1 MTRWFLLCT
10 SLLFGACGDDSIA
23 PDASPEPDGGPTA
36 DAPMMLDAGRD
47 AGPTQD
53 VGLERRDAGARDGG
67 PVGVDAGPDLCPR
80 VIVRVSAG
88 NTLNVREASNSASAM
103 VGSLGDGQIVT
114 VVERVVGEAVM
125 GNIEW
130 FLIDSAGLRGYIS
143 GAFAECTTDAIP
155 TLMPPAAYYLPLVC
169 GQSARISQGNNGT
182 TSHSGRSRFAF
193 DFAIALNT
201 PMVAMADAIV
211 DEVFAETGPGDRCY
225 DGGDEACFRFA
236 NYVALRHGDGTGSIY
251 KHLNRVD
258 VRVGDFVPAG
268 STIGL
273 SGSTGYSTGPHAHV
287 MRQALCGEPLRCE
300 SVAIV
305 FADVPGDGVPDR
317 GETVTSGNCP

>member
-1 MTRWFLLCT
+1 MTRAILLLS
-10 SLLFGACGDDSIA
+10 SLCLVACGYDSTQ
-23 PDASPEPDGGPTA
+23 PDASESLDGGPSV
-36 DAPMMLDAGRD
+36 DAPMMPDAGEGDTGAPEGGDAGRD
-47 AGPTQD
+47 SGA
-53 VGLERRDAGARDGG
+53 VDAG
-67 PVGVDAGPDLCPR
+67 PVGFDAGPDLCPR
-80 VIVRVSAG
+80 VVVRVAAG
-88 NTLNVREASNSASAM
+88 NTLNVREAATSASAM
-103 VGSLGDGQIVT
+103 VGSLRDAQIVR
-114 VVERVVGEAVM
+114 VVERTTGESVM
-125 GNIEW
+125 GNAEW
-130 FLIDSAGLRGYIS
+130 FLVEAGGLRGYIS

-155 TLMPPAAYYLPLVC
+155 MLMPPSAYYLPLVC

-211 DEVFAETGPGDRCY
+211 DEVFAETGPGDACY
-225 DGGDEACFRFA
+225 NGGGEDCFRFA

-287 MRQALCGEPLRCE
+287 MRQELCGEPLRCE
-300 SVAIV
+300 SVAIA
-305 FADVPGDGVPDR
+305 FADVPGDGVPAR
-317 GETVTSGNCP
+317 GDTVTSGNCP